1 MKKLILLFLTV
12 FTFAEETL
20 QFTIPKEIITENENN
35 NSIKSNL
42 YTNKTDTLNNEKN
55 ISSDEINNS
64 IENNSSVKTVEN
76 NSSETN
82 KSVIFKPEITEENFN
97 INFATQNTKVS
108 FAVIIDKAKF
118 FKFLPSML
126 NSINAYLIQK
136 GVDFNI
142 TVYNNDVN
150 ISSLPQKYIIDIETD
165 KSKITNFK
173 NYNKI
178 FFIPTFNKDD
188 FNETFKN
195 IYFGG
200 INFKQQLNQFDG
212 FINNRLI
219 TVSQKSQI
227 SQKLLEYEK
236 ENPFFI
242 KNYNVSNIDY
252 DKLDNSFVILNTDTS
267 KSAQILSKI
276 TSKNIK
282 PLLIFSPQ
290 LCYSTSIIF
299 LTQPQDTKKL
309 LIANSILNP
318 PSNIE
323 DYANLLNSDIKYNWL
338 NYATDVLVNKIYNL
352 QNSEDMF
359 YMNDFHIYIFNN
371 QINYHTKLYQI
382 KKGAFKEVR

>member
-1 MKKLILLFLTV
+1 MKKLIILFLTV
-12 FTFAEETL
+12 FTFAEEIL
-20 QFTIPKEIITENENN
+20 QFNIPREIITENEQN

-42 YTNKTDTLNNEKN
+42 YTDKTETLKNEKN
-55 ISSDEINNS
+55 ISSNEINNS
-64 IENNSSVKTVEN
+64 IEINTSIKSEN
-76 NSSETN
+76 NITETN
-82 KSVIFKPEITEENFN
+82 NTIVFKAKTIEENFN
-97 INFATQNTKVS
+97 MDFISQNTKVS

-118 FKFLPSML
+118 FKFVPSIL

-142 TVYNNDVN
+142 SVYNNDVN

-165 KSKITNFK
+165 KSKIANFK

-178 FFIPTFNKDD
+178 FFIPTFNKND
-188 FNETFKN
+188 FNESFKN

-200 INFKQQLNQFDG
+200 IDFKQQLNQFNN
-212 FINNRLI
+212 FINSRLI
-219 TVSQKSQI
+219 TISQKSQI

-242 KNYNVSNIDY
+242 KNYNASNINY
-252 DKLDNSFVILNTDTS
+252 DRLDNSFVILNTDTS

-290 LCYSTSIIF
+290 LCYSPSIIF

-309 LIANSILNP
+309 LIANSILNT

-338 NYATDVLVNKIYNL
+338 NYATNILVNKIYNM
-352 QNSEDMF
+352 QNNSDMF
-359 YMNDFHIYIFNN
+359 YMSDFYIYIFDN